1 MLGYP
6 RLARLLIRGGGSHL
20 EAPRMTA
27 QIISL
32 VEYRNR
38 QSTAAEPDADQTA
51 RDFDASLMPVIVRPA
66 ATPPVHSASGEATIV
81 VATAALS
88 AACRDMAA
96 NLATLM
102 AHAEAACHSI
112 GSIGETAEA
121 LIRSGSDLQQ
131 VAATFKHDHGRMSD
145 ELAEF
150 GVAGRTL

>member
-1 MLGYP
+1 
-6 RLARLLIRGGGSHL
+6 
-20 EAPRMTA
+20 MTA

-32 VEYRNR
+32 AQYRNR
-38 QSTAAEPDADQTA
+38 QNATVEADADRAA
-51 RDFDASLMPVIVRPA
+51 REFGASLMPVIVRTPV
-66 ATPPVHSASGEATIV
+66 TPPAQSASREATIV

-121 LIRSGSDLQQ
+121 LIHTGNDLQQ
-131 VAATFKHDHGRMSD
+131 VATTFKQDHDQVSH
-145 ELAEF
+145 ELSTI
-150 GVAGRTL
+150 GQRTL